1 MNSYLEYLSRGDALR
16 APPSFCPADPSAVA
30 LKPSCPLGGE
40 SSHLGSRLVP
50 DAGPAPGPA
59 QRPAA
64 ASRFAACALAGAYDS
79 GPPAAA
85 DFNVLPPSSG
95 YALPYG
101 ASAQVEDAG
110 GGHLRYATSI
120 FSGNG
125 LQLPVGYSAS
135 AEQSHFLPCLKE
147 PPGVQLGGFQSVS
160 PSPGTYPKPT
170 SPASGGALGTF
181 EWMKVKRNA
190 PKKSKLS
197 AYGVP
202 SPPSTVRTHFST
214 KQLTELE
221 KEFHFNKY
229 LTRAR
234 RVEIAHSLRLNDTQV
249 KIWFQNRRM
258 KQKKRE
264 REGLLIP
271 SPAGSPSAES
281 PAKPGRNSV
290 LPKTSADRC
299 STSCCDS
306 YLRGKEGR
314 VSDL

>member
-1 MNSYLEYLSRGDALR
+1 MNSYLEYLARGDALP

-30 LKPSCPLGGE
+30 LQPSCPLGGE
-40 SSHLGSRLVP
+40 RAYLGSRLVP
-50 DAGPAPGPA
+50 GAGTAPGPA
-59 QRPAA
+59 QRPAQQPLPAA

-79 GPPAAA
+79 GPAAA
-85 DFNVLPPSSG
+85 DFNVLSPGSG
-95 YALPYG
+95 YVLPYG
-101 ASAQVEDAG
+101 ASAQLEDAG

-120 FSGNG
+120 FSGSG
-125 LQLPVGYSAS
+125 SPLPVSYSAL
-135 AEQSHFLPCLKE
+135 AGQSHFHPCLKE
-147 PPGVQLGGFQSVS
+147 PPGVQPGGFQSVS

-197 AYGVP
+197 AHGVHG
-202 SPPSTVRTHFST
+202 PPSTVRTHFST

-234 RVEIAHSLRLNDTQV
+234 RLEIAHSLRLNDTQV

-271 SPAGSPSAES
+271 SPAASPSSQS
-281 PAKPGRNSV
+281 PAKPRRNSA
-290 LPKTSADRC
+290 PSSPAKD
-299 STSCCDS
+299 SC
-306 YLRGKEGR
+306 
-314 VSDL
+314 